1 MCFDT
6 MELVVVSDTNI
17 AIIDEQ
23 AEIHDVF
30 LENVWQFDCLE

>member
-30 LENVWQFDCLE
+30 LENVWQFDYLE